1 MSNYWADRFT
11 AEENR
16 INELSK
22 KQVKEAKRQY
32 DIALKNTNQKIY
44 EFYAKYAKDNN
55 ISMYEAKQR
64 FNKKELKEFK
74 MSLSEYVRKGKSL
87 NMSSD
92 NSIIKELKNASSR
105 VHIERLEALKIEIKA
120 EIDLLAKT
128 MENNLDKHLREV
140 YRDTYYRSAYSIQ
153 KGLDK
158 FSNIEK
164 LNPDLIE
171 SLVYKPWTKDNT
183 NWSKRILGNDDKL
196 VNILHINLIQN
207 IKIGK
212 PLKEIINN
220 VAEKFYIEK
229 NIASRLIMTES
240 VAYHSKSKEKCMRDL
255 NYEKYEVIVILH
267 ERTSSILELWI
278 VKYLIWKIIKL
289 GLLPYLCIL

>member
-1 MSNYWADRFT
+1 
-11 AEENR
+11 
-16 INELSK
+16 
-22 KQVKEAKRQY
+22 
-32 DIALKNTNQKIY
+32 
-44 EFYAKYAKDNN
+44 
-55 ISMYEAKQR
+55 
-64 FNKKELKEFK
+64 
-74 MSLSEYVRKGKSL
+74 
-87 NMSSD
+87 
-92 NSIIKELKNASSR
+92 
-105 VHIERLEALKIEIKA
+105 
-120 EIDLLAKT
+120 
-128 MENNLDKHLREV
+128 MEN
-140 YRDTYYRSAYSIQ
+140 
-153 KGLDK
+153 
-158 FSNIEK
+158 
-164 LNPDLIE
+164 
-171 SLVYKPWTKDNT
+171 LVYKPQRKDNT

-255 NYEKYEVIVILH
+255 DYEKYEVIVILH

-289 GLLPYLCIL
+289 GLLPYLCILQNCYNLLL